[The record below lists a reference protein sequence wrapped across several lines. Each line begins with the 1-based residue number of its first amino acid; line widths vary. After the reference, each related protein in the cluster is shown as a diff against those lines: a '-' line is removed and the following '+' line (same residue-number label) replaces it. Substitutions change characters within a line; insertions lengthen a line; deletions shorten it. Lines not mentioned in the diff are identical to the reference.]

1 MYEVFYI
8 LSSLTFIEC
17 TPLCALY
24 PQNKTLTWDTGNTT
38 LPDLTDCMKQAVR
51 SVPALLFALAYLIGC
66 RALLRSQRPAHLDD
80 VGFSWLLFMR
90 VRYTPD
96 FYVHMRTST
105 CFRAFEYSNI
115 GLKLVVT
122 VLFGAASVGELV
134 HNIVSRDTFAYAA
147 TIQIA
152 APAIEIFAVV
162 RSVSP
167 LVN

>member
-1 MYEVFYI
+1 MKCKSIVFI
-8 LSSLTFIEC
+8 QNGCSC
-17 TPLCALY
+17 
-24 PQNKTLTWDTGNTT
+24 PQNKTLTWDTEYTT

-51 SVPALLFALAYLIGC
+51 PVPALLLALAYLIGC
-66 RALLRSQRPAHLDD
+66 RALFRSQRPAHLDD
-80 VGFSWLLFMR
+80 VGFSWLLFVR
-90 VRYTPD
+90 VRSTPY

-105 CFRAFEYSNI
+105 CFRAFEHSEI
-115 GLKLVVT
+115 WLKLLITIV
-122 VLFGAASVGELV
+122 FGAASVGELV

-147 TIQIA
+147 IIQIA